1 MQDGLTG
8 SQNQCIFIVYTWRLN
23 MVTKIQKWGN
33 SLGLRIPKSFAK
45 EAGVEEGSAVDIF
58 LEGDRLVIRPQ
69 RTARYRLSDLMS
81 QVREDCLHEEISTGD
96 SVGREAW

>member
-1 MQDGLTG
+1 MIEGLTE
-8 SQNQCIFIVYTWRLN
+8 SPNKCIFIVYTWRLD

-58 LEGDRLVIRPQ
+58 LEGDRLVIRPV
-69 RTARYRLSDLMS
+69 RRERYRLSDLMS
-81 QVREDCLHEEISTGD
+81 QVRKDNIHEEISTGD
-96 SVGREAW
+96 AVGREAW